1 MRDIVWTII
10 GIWIVWKIFHAFKTM
25 GTPHKNN
32 AYKEQDSRDTYNR
45 KKEGEITVNH
55 VNDKRKSGID
65 SKNTEYVDYEE
76 IK

>member
-10 GIWIVWKIFHAFKTM
+10 GIWILWKILNAFKTM
-25 GTPHKNN
+25 GTAHKNS
-32 AYKEQDSRDTYNR
+32 AYKQQDSGDTFSR

-55 VNDKRKSGID
+55 VNDQSKSPID
-65 SKNTEYVDYEE
+65 PKNTEYVDYEE

>member
-1 MRDIVWTII
+1 MPLKQWERLI
-10 GIWIVWKIFHAFKTM
+10 KIMPTK
-25 GTPHKNN
+25 K
-32 AYKEQDSRDTYNR
+32 QDSRDTYNR

-65 SKNTEYVDYEE
+65 PKNTEYVDYEE

>member
-1 MRDIVWTII
+1 
-10 GIWIVWKIFHAFKTM
+10 M

-65 SKNTEYVDYEE
+65 PKNTEYVDYEE